1 MQVSKTLRLGFKS
14 LLARQFKDISN
25 SMSDKATEKDISQQ
39 VQDQYKDSTMGRG
52 AKLAMELNAE
62 RKRLKQE
69 MEELQLEVDDLKPS
83 TPTGT
88 VDSYVKWVATIL
100 SVIGVFLISAEFS
113 TEGQISYSLAACAWI
128 YVGHCWNDKAIM
140 IGSAIT
146 GTSVLMN
153 LVERLVQ

>member
-1 MQVSKTLRLGFKS
+1 MSESMNNIEENLSTEVQE
-14 LLARQFKDISN
+14 QFSG
-25 SMSDKATEKDISQQ
+25 
-39 VQDQYKDSTMGRG
+39 STMGKG

-69 MEELQLEVDDLKPS
+69 MEELQLEVEDLKPS

-88 VDSYVKWVATIL
+88 IDENIKWMATIFA
-100 SVIGVFLISAEFS
+100 VIGVFVMSAGFN
-113 TEGQISYSLAACAWI
+113 TEGQIAYAISACAWV

-146 GTSVLMN
+146 GTSVMMN
-153 LVERLVQ
+153 LVEKLI

>member
-1 MQVSKTLRLGFKS
+1 MTQNKEFNADRVEAKL
-14 LLARQFKDISN
+14 
-25 SMSDKATEKDISQQ
+25 SQE
-39 VQDQYKDSTMGRG
+39 VQEQYKDSTMSKG

-69 MEELQLEVDDLKPS
+69 MDELQVEVEDLRPA

-88 VDSYVKWVATIL
+88 IDSHVKWIATIFA
-100 SVIGVFLISAEFS
+100 VTGVFIMSAGLD
-113 TEGQISYSLAACAWI
+113 TEGQVLYALSAMAWI

-153 LVERLVQ
+153 LVEVLLGS

>member
-1 MQVSKTLRLGFKS
+1 MNNIEENLSTEVQE
-14 LLARQFKDISN
+14 QFSG
-25 SMSDKATEKDISQQ
+25 
-39 VQDQYKDSTMGRG
+39 STMGKG

-69 MEELQLEVDDLKPS
+69 MEELQLEVEDLKPS

-88 VDSYVKWVATIL
+88 IDENIKWMATIFA
-100 SVIGVFLISAEFS
+100 VIGVFVMSAGFN
-113 TEGQISYSLAACAWI
+113 TEGQIAYAISACAWV

-146 GTSVLMN
+146 GTSVMMN
-153 LVERLVQ
+153 LVEKLI

>member
-1 MQVSKTLRLGFKS
+1 MTPNNEKE
-14 LLARQFKDISN
+14 QFDA
-25 SMSDKATEKDISQQ
+25 DKMEAKLSQE
-39 VQDQYKDSTMGRG
+39 VKDQYKNSTMGKG

-69 MEELQLEVDDLKPS
+69 MEELQLEVDDLKPA

-88 VDSYVKWVATIL
+88 VDSYVKWIATIFA
-100 SVIGVFLISAEFS
+100 VIGVFIMSAGFS
-113 TEGQISYSLAACAWI
+113 TEGQVAYAISAIAWI

-153 LVERLVQ
+153 LVEVLLGS

>member
-1 MQVSKTLRLGFKS
+1 MTQNNKPFDADRVEAKL
-14 LLARQFKDISN
+14 
-25 SMSDKATEKDISQQ
+25 SQE
-39 VQDQYKDSTMGRG
+39 VQDQYKDSTMGKG

-69 MEELQLEVDDLKPS
+69 MDDLQVEVEDLRPA

-88 VDSYVKWVATIL
+88 IDSHVKWVATIFA
-100 SVIGVFLISAEFS
+100 VVGVFIMSAGLT
-113 TEGQISYSLAACAWI
+113 TEGQILYALSTGAWI

-153 LVERLVQ
+153 LVEVLIGS

>member
-1 MQVSKTLRLGFKS
+1 MTPSNDKE
-14 LLARQFKDISN
+14 QFDA
-25 SMSDKATEKDISQQ
+25 DKMEAKLSQE
-39 VQDQYKDSTMGRG
+39 VQDQYKDSTMSKG

-69 MEELQLEVDDLKPS
+69 MEELQLEVDDLKPA

-88 VDSYVKWVATIL
+88 VDSYVKWIATIFA
-100 SVIGVFLISAEFS
+100 VIGVFIMSAVFS
-113 TEGQISYSLAACAWI
+113 TEGQIAYSVSAVAWI

-153 LVERLVQ
+153 LVEVLIGS

>member
-1 MQVSKTLRLGFKS
+1 MGIS
-14 LLARQFKDISN
+14 LTQNKEFNADRVEAKL
-25 SMSDKATEKDISQQ
+25 SQE
-39 VQDQYKDSTMGRG
+39 VQERYKDSTMSKG

-69 MEELQLEVDDLKPS
+69 MEELQLEVEDLKPA

-88 VDSYVKWVATIL
+88 IDSHVKWVATIL
-100 SVIGVFLISAEFS
+100 AVCGVFAMSAGLEQ
-113 TEGQISYSLAACAWI
+113 EGQWLYAVSAVAWV

-153 LVERLVQ
+153 LVEVLLGS